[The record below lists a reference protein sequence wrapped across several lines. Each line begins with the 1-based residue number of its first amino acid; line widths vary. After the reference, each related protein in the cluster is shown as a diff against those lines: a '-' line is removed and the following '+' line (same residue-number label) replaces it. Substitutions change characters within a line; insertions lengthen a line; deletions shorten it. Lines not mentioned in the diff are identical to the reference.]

1 MKKNN
6 EKIQGGTVV
15 DHLVE
20 LRSRLLNTFIFL
32 FFSFIVCYF
41 FSENIYS
48 FLVNPYAE
56 AIIQSGLERRLIFT
70 ALHEAFLTY

>member
-41 FSENIYS
+41 FQKIYIV
-48 FLVNPYAE
+48 F
-56 AIIQSGLERRLIFT
+56 
-70 ALHEAFLTY
+70 